1 MKKVYEK
8 PAMQVEEFVVNHY
21 CSTCGDGPTTV
32 TYKFQCN
39 AGSYSNWQEVYLE
52 TNGRA
57 GLQTN
62 GGWSQG
68 GYLPAD
74 DYLGQYHACNE
85 THNVTLSADEP
96 FDIDA
101 TFPKGYVI
109 ADWGSGWQH
118 EYETLEVRIWR
129 GNDGRNIHCTT
140 HVDEDSYTPHYN
152 FS

>member
-1 MKKVYEK
+1 MEKKIYER
-8 PAMQVEEFVVNHY
+8 PVMQVEAFVANHY
-21 CSTCGDGPTTV
+21 CSDCGDGPTTV

-39 AGSYSNWQEVYLE
+39 AGSHSNWQDVYLE

-62 GGWSQG
+62 GNPWTGVQ
-68 GYLPAD
+68 AD
-74 DYLGQYHACNE
+74 RYIGEYHACNK

-140 HVDEDSYTPHYN
+140 QVEEDKFTPHYN